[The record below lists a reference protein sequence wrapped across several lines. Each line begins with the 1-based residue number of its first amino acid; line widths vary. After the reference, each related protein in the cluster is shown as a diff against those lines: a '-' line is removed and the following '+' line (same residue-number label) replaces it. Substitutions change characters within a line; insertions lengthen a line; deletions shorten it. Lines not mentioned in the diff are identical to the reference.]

1 MNKKFTKTILSAA
14 VAGLFLAGNASA
26 QVKAASTSTQ
36 VKAASTST
44 EEYYTFGTQS
54 DGTQYRLSRNDGGH
68 SATFRLVKIDNNNK
82 KEVAIPGLT
91 DIEKDGSVYVT
102 GYNGERTKVEAG
114 DVSTM
119 VKFILDKKNTGPYNK
134 NVNKNSKANA
144 PVKGYIDAASEAAR
158 TVALKP
164 ALGKGAVASGQYTV
178 AVGNGAKATEKAST
192 SVGSWSAALGQQSV
206 ALGVGAYAY
215 ANASTAA
222 GTAAYVDGSAIYG
235 TAIGNYAKVDKN
247 ATEGTALGAKATVT
261 NKNSVALGANSR
273 TTRDNEVYIGYEAEP
288 GKAYKTRVLGG
299 LSDGTRPSDAATVR
313 QVDRVKDSVEQL
325 AQDTNTRLVV
335 EAKKSREYT
344 DSRTT
349 VGVNPDGKLTRAEGA
364 TKTIAVND
372 GLVALSSRTDRIDYA
387 VGSVDRRVTK
397 NTQAIQSNTRQ
408 LQEHNARLNSQ
419 QRQIRENHE
428 EMKRAAAQSAALAGL
443 FQPYSVG
450 KFNATA
456 ALGGYSDKQAVAVGV
471 GYRFNE
477 QTAAKAGIAASD
489 GDVSYNMGV
498 NFEF

>member
-1 MNKKFTKTILSAA
+1 MSKKFTKTLLSSSLVGLLVVSAEGFAQASVYPKDSQYSVLVDDAKQGVFGSKFKVYYSKSSHRGVVRYVQNGKDNVLFHFGDDGNIL
-14 VAGLFLAGNASA
+14 V
-26 QVKAASTSTQ
+26 
-36 VKAASTST
+36 
-44 EEYYTFGTQS
+44 
-54 DGTQYRLSRNDGGH
+54 LS
-68 SATFRLVKIDNNNK
+68 
-82 KEVAIPGLT
+82 
-91 DIEKDGSVYVT
+91 KDGQI
-102 GYNGERTKVEAG
+102 GYTVHEPVLKDFARMAEGLKVGKGHKLDEAE
-114 DVSTM
+114 VQR
-119 VKFILDKKNTGPYNK
+119 IYNK
-134 NVNKNSKANA
+134 VYNMSNTVVN
-144 PVKGYIDAASEAAR
+144 P
-158 TVALKP
+158 ALKNQVGE
-164 ALGKGAVASGQYTV
+164 LSGR
-178 AVGNGAKATEKAST
+178 
-192 SVGSWSAALGQQSV
+192 
-206 ALGVGAYAY
+206 
-215 ANASTAA
+215 
-222 GTAAYVDGSAIYG
+222 VD
-235 TAIGNYAKVDKN
+235 
-247 ATEGTALGAKATVT
+247 
-261 NKNSVALGANSR
+261 
-273 TTRDNEVYIGYEAEP
+273 
-288 GKAYKTRVLGG
+288 
-299 LSDGTRPSDAATVR
+299 
-313 QVDRVKDSVEQL
+313 QL

-349 VGVNPDGKLTRAEGA
+349 VGVKSDGTLTSADGA

-372 GLVALSSRTDRIDYA
+372 GLVALSGRTD
-387 VGSVDRRVTK
+387 SVDRRVTK

-456 ALGGYSDKQAVAVGV
+456 ALGGYSDKQAIAVGV